1 MKKLLKRIKYEI
13 LLSKNEKLMLKVG
26 ALTILES
33 QKNRNFR
40 RSIFRTSFG
49 DEFVKLLK

>member
-13 LLSKNEKLMLKVG
+13 LLSKNEKIMLKVG
-26 ALTILES
+26 SLTILES

-40 RSIFRTSFG
+40 RSLFRSSFG
-49 DEFVKLLK
+49 NDFIKLLK